1 MATSAMNG
9 VIQHIRAALLPE
21 CTGLTDGQLVRRFVE
36 HKDQAAFAALVRRH
50 GPMVWGVCRRVLS
63 NHHDAE
69 DAFQAAFIVLA
80 RKAASIRP
88 PEMLVNWLYGVAHKT
103 ALKAKSLAARR
114 AAQDSSRPES
124 LSVIAGTGL
133 PQGWTGKLWAVD
145 QGVQAALKQSPHY
158 LLLTDAD
165 VRHAPDNVRTL
176 VAIAEAG
183 NYDLVSFMVKLHCK
197 GLAERLLIP
206 PFVFFFFLLYPPAWI
221 RTRSR
226 STAGAAGGC
235 ILIRPE
241 ALELCGGVAAIRS
254 EIIDDCALA
263 RAVKRFGGQVW
274 LGLTPTTRSER
285 AYGSLTEIERM
296 IARTAFNQL
305 RHSALLLT
313 GAVIGLLITYLL
325 PVALVFSGDRTLMA
339 FGALGW
345 LLMSLAYAPMARF
358 YGLPLLGS
366 LSLPASACFYLAA
379 TIHSAFKF
387 WAGRGGE
394 WKGRVQDT
402 SASNRKTPS
411 SRQA

>member
-1 MATSAMNG
+1 MHTIALAAGLVSVAFWVYLLALHGGFWKVWRLQAPDSPLSTVRVGIAVVIPARDEADVVGATVRSLLEQKS
-9 VIQHIRAALLPE
+9 VESIHIFLVDDHSS
-21 CTGLTDGQLVRRFVE
+21 DG
-36 HKDQAAFAALVRRH
+36 
-50 GPMVWGVCRRVLS
+50 
-63 NHHDAE
+63 
-69 DAFQAAFIVLA
+69 
-80 RKAASIRP
+80 
-88 PEMLVNWLYGVAHKT
+88 T
-103 ALKAKSLAARR
+103 ALAARR

-124 LSVIAGTGL
+124 LSEIAGTGL

-263 RAVKRFGGQVW
+263 RAVKQFGGQVW